1 VTGLGKEKLTM
12 DKNRSSQG
20 AIALSTR
27 NLKSL
32 FARLCLVALLVASGL
47 ASLLSTASAQQSC
60 LDQCAQAYVQCLY
73 NANGDPAMEAICD
86 DRYDECCEDCL
97 LQ

>member
-1 VTGLGKEKLTM
+1 M

-27 NLKSL
+27 NLKPL
-32 FARLCLVALLVASGL
+32 FARLCLVALLLALGL
-47 ASLLSTASAQQSC
+47 TSLLSTASAQEC
-60 LDQCAQAYVQCLY
+60 LDQCLQAYVQCLY

-86 DRYDECCEDCL
+86 DRYDECIEDCT